1 STPTSTPTPVVIPTP
16 APTST
21 PTPAPVISSPTLPD
35 TTSDTISSWFS
46 PGSSGVSAPTAAPA
60 VTGTPEPSGITLPSI
75 TKGGGAIAPSTVS
88 NLWRPSEAVD
98 RWAAPKPKPYRIPEY
113 RRSGSSRAGSLPYG
127 ESPSFEAPSPYG
139 VPTVSAS
146 TLADVGSI
154 GATALYGVSEDPVG
168 NVAGTDYSDLI
179 KRFSDRGAYNFKPIN
194 FLSSRAGPDADAPEG
209 MDWVIRETP
218 SGEETWALVPEGESS
233 RPSARRGGDI
243 TSPAALVRSDGS
255 STPGGSGDPGGGGY
269 YPSGYG
275 GAAGGVA
282 EEAPET
288 LGELT
293 WWGPDAVTPLLKGW
307 GKWLRELVE
316 INAESRPV
324 PYLFDFE
331 PEIDESAELRT
342 VLEDLEGL
350 LGKPGGTAAT
360 AAQPAT
366 GGTRTADELARR
378 LQIALGAERGEGQ
391 SNQDFVISRLQG
403 VLSEGNLTP
412 EETER
417 INDMI
422 SRAQA
427 GESVGEEISNLPSQV
442 WTPGTPAI
450 AGTAGVPAFADF
462 TAGGKESLSPR
473 MRAVLREL
481 SDRRQRGGSTLGY
494 IEQLIDESRGEG
506 EDARPWEE
514 LLRMAQSG
522 EGGESALDQ
531 LLAQYS
537 SVAEEWDDTVPQLKT
552 PQPGVGS
559 VSGILKRLQR
569 MLGVE
574 TADDASQTEKWQQL
588 INKIPGASFEAQ
600 QLMHSLT
607 FDQSGKWMTQSS
619 SMLPN
624 PAFT

>member
-1 STPTSTPTPVVIPTP
+1 MVYDFNWLYNAIIGSSSAEVSSSPAVASTIPDYMPGGGGEAGATTTYTVTVPTPTATSSDDPEEAYETVYEYV

-21 PTPAPVISSPTLPD
+21 PAPTLTPTPTSVVSSSTLSD
-35 TTSDTISSWFS
+35 ITSDTINSWFS

-60 VTGTPEPSGITLPSI
+60 TTGTPV
-75 TKGGGAIAPSTVS
+75 ASTVES
-88 NLWRPSEAVD
+88 VPSAISLWSPSPSVAEA
-98 RWAAPKPKPYRIPEY
+98 ASPAPYRIPEY
-113 RRSGSSRAGSLPYG
+113 RRSGSSRVGSLPYG
-127 ESPSFEAPSPYG
+127 ESPSFEASPYPKRSDMPG
-139 VPTVSAS
+139 YSGMPDMSSYPRMSDMPGYSAPSAYSYGSVS
-146 TLADVGSI
+146 G
-154 GATALYGVSEDPVG
+154 PP
-168 NVAGTDYSDLI
+168 AGFGT
-179 KRFSDRGAYNFKPIN
+179 
-194 FLSSRAGPDADAPEG
+194 APEG
-209 MDWVIRETP
+209 MDWAIRETP
-218 SGEETWALVPEGESS
+218 SGEQTWALVPEGESS
-233 RPSARRGGDI
+233 RPSARPG
-243 TSPAALVRSDGS
+243 ALVRSDGS
-255 STPGGSGDPGGGGY
+255 STPGGSGDPGGGGGY

-275 GAAGGVA
+275 GYGGATAGG
-282 EEAPET
+282 EADVPET

-331 PEIDESAELRT
+331 PEVDESAELRT
-342 VLEDLEGL
+342 VLEDLEGV
-350 LGKPGGTAAT
+350 LGKPG
-360 AAQPAT
+360 
-366 GGTRTADELARR
+366 
-378 LQIALGAERGEGQ
+378 
-391 SNQDFVISRLQG
+391 
-403 VLSEGNLTP
+403 
-412 EETER
+412 
-417 INDMI
+417 
-422 SRAQA
+422 
-427 GESVGEEISNLPSQV
+427 
-442 WTPGTPAI
+442 
-450 AGTAGVPAFADF
+450 GTAGVPAFADF

-481 SDRRQRGGSTLGY
+481 SDRKQRGGSTLGY

-531 LLAQYS
+531 LLAQYF

>member
-1 STPTSTPTPVVIPTP
+1 MTYDFNWLYTAISGGGTPEPDSTPTVASTSGGGLLSDFTKFDMPGVVPNVVKSTPTLVP
-16 APTST
+16 T
-21 PTPAPVISSPTLPD
+21 PTPPPVVSYSTSSD
-35 TTSDTISSWFS
+35 ITSDTINSWFS
-46 PGSSGVSAPTAAPA
+46 PGSSGVSAPTSTPTI
-60 VTGTPEPSGITLPSI
+60 TGTPEPSSITLPSI
-75 TKGGGAIAPSTVS
+75 TKGGGATAPSTVS

-98 RWAAPKPKPYRIPEY
+98 RWAAPKPKPYRIPSY
-113 RRSGSSRAGSLPYG
+113 SRGTFKAPSGASRYLAANRDYNARLLGPARGADVEEPDFSSRGT
-127 ESPSFEAPSPYG
+127 FKAPSGADRYLAAEDSR
-139 VPTVSAS
+139 SA
-146 TLADVGSI
+146 DI
-154 GATALYGVSEDPVG
+154 
-168 NVAGTDYSDLI
+168 DYSDDAR
-179 KRFSDRGAYNFKPIN
+179 KRYLAARDAYDSKPGY
-194 FLSSRAGPDADAPEG
+194 FASTSAGPDDDAPEG

-218 SGEETWALVPEGESS
+218 SGESTWALVPEGESS
-233 RPSARRGGDI
+233 RPSAREGGGGYRA
-243 TSPAALVRSDGS
+243 PAALVRSDGS
-255 STPGGSGDPGGGGY
+255 STPGGSGAPGGGGGY

-275 GAAGGVA
+275 GYGGTTAGGEA
-282 EEAPET
+282 EVPET

-331 PEIDESAELRT
+331 PEVDESAELRT
-342 VLEDLEGL
+342 VLENLEGL
-350 LGKPGGTAAT
+350 LGKPGGTA
-360 AAQPAT
+360 
-366 GGTRTADELARR
+366 E
-378 LQIALGAERGEGQ
+378 
-391 SNQDFVISRLQG
+391 
-403 VLSEGNLTP
+403 
-412 EETER
+412 
-417 INDMI
+417 
-422 SRAQA
+422 
-427 GESVGEEISNLPSQV
+427 
-442 WTPGTPAI
+442 
-450 AGTAGVPAFADF
+450 VPAFSDF